1 MAYIAT
7 LPDEPATITRGVFMA
22 PYDTGWRAVLELE
35 GEVYDLGMFGNFAEA
50 GEAYLKTK
58 HLLEGTG

>member
-7 LPDEPATITRGVFMA
+7 LPDEACTVYRGIFQE
-22 PYDTGWRAVLELE
+22 PFREGWRAVLEVDE
-35 GEVYDLGMFGNFAEA
+35 EVFDLGLFGNFAEA

-58 HLLEGTG
+58 HLLEGMG